1 MTGLVN
7 CFTSISRSREVCRV
21 SGTHNLHRPA
31 VGAASS
37 LGGYGL
43 AASIRAVLSTPG
55 RSPSAAPSWSPWRVV
70 VAFGLVSL
78 AADMVYEGMRAVAG
92 PLLGSLGASALTVGL
107 VTGAGEAVALVLRLV
122 SGPWADRS
130 QRHWQL
136 TVVGYAMTAVC
147 VPLLAITPL
156 LGVAGVAVAATLIL
170 LERVGKAVRSPAKSA
185 LLARMA
191 ASTGRGRG
199 FAVHKALDQV
209 GAFAGPLLL
218 AGVAAVTGVL
228 WPGLA
233 LLAVPGAVSLLLLGQ
248 LRRRVPSVAEPGP
261 EDAAPGP
268 APPGWSARGLAVAVL
283 GAGLPREFH
292 LFSLAVGCATAGL
305 MTFGVISFRFVEAGL
320 VPLAAVPLVYAG
332 AMAVEAVAALAT
344 GGLFDRLRRP
354 GAPGGP
360 ARGGD
365 RAATGLR
372 AVSVAGARRA
382 GAAGC
387 GDRDPGLHAK
397 ADVADLVPSR
407 RRSTA
412 YGCSPRQGLGAWPAE
427 RWRASAT
434 STQTVWPGAWPACKQ
449 RRCCCCCGP
458 SAGRPSWPA
467 ARAEAR
473 RGGARTGGSGAG
485 CPQGGQYG
493 RARARARAVPGAG
506 VRCP

>member
-1 MTGLVN
+1 M
-7 CFTSISRSREVCRV
+7 
-21 SGTHNLHRPA
+21 
-31 VGAASS
+31 
-37 LGGYGL
+37 
-43 AASIRAVLSTPG
+43 
-55 RSPSAAPSWSPWRVV
+55 
-70 VAFGLVSL
+70 AFGLVSL
-78 AADMVYEGMRAVAG
+78 FADMVYEGMRAVAG

-130 QRHWQL
+130 RRYWRL

-191 ASTGRGRG
+191 TATGRGRG

-218 AGVAAVTGVL
+218 AGVAAATGVL

-233 LLAVPGAVSLLLLGQ
+233 LLAVPGALSMLLLAQ

-261 EDAAPGP
+261 EDAAPPLPTSGRLWD
-268 APPGWSARGLAVAVL
+268 GVL
-283 GAGLPREFH
+283 GADLPREFH
-292 LFSLAVGCATAGL
+292 LFSLAVACSTAGL

-344 GGLFDRLRRP
+344 GDLFDRFGGRVLLVVP
-354 GAPGGP
+354 LVVVTVPPLVFAPALWPVLAGVALWG
-360 ARGGD
+360 
-365 RAATGLR
+365 AATGIQDST
-372 AVSVAGARRA
+372 V
-382 GAAGC
+382 
-387 GDRDPGLHAK
+387 K
-397 ADVADLVPSR
+397 AYVADLVPSR

-412 YGCSPRQGLGAWPAE
+412 YGVFAAVQGVGALAGGTVAGALATTHVGLLAWCVAGLQ
-427 RWRASAT
+427 AT
-434 STQTVWPGAWPACKQ
+434 SLLLLVRSLRG
-449 RRCCCCCGP
+449 
-458 SAGRPSWPA
+458 S
-467 ARAEAR
+467 AR
-473 RGGARTGGSGAG
+473 RR
-485 CPQGGQYG
+485 
-493 RARARARAVPGAG
+493 R
-506 VRCP
+506 